1 MRAQQDMTEQ
11 EKQARLNAAVR
22 IQAAIR
28 GKNSRIRTASLKAQR
43 RVISALQVLLKEIGY
58 AENTQQ
64 RKESRHAPSYNPTT
78 MDPNIILSSIHR
90 NLVDNKSVYNSTE
103 KQQHINRR
111 SKEKAPQTAFLP
123 TQTSQTPR
131 KSVHYD
137 STSLLLGSHGGTE
150 KLGHLPVVRNLAF
163 SPTSSKGKLAEDY
176 IHSNEGHQ
184 NILGVT
190 ESEHSFSNQA
200 PSISVSLSQDQP
212 YTLSPRNR
220 GQVSPIP
227 VRNPNTEFFSPDAQ
241 PTLAESNS
249 NLLDSGGSA
258 NLSVYSPAQG
268 EFAGYISS
276 PSQSHNTLASSL
288 SHSGAH
294 PFPNPNSNPNLT
306 ATQSTN
312 NQSSKKSLLA
322 REPTLKE
329 ADNENDSDSES
340 PHQKRTLHSPM
351 SSPGRPNSSIEQ
363 ARVALMSV
371 PAGSG
376 WQGKQQEDQ
385 VKETMEKVEDLYRR
399 NNCSV
404 ETYLPSALIADIAR
418 FNKVIRVCCFL
429 KSFLFISEMSQ
440 SCIIINKNIFLAG
453 SII

>member
-11 EKQARLNAAVR
+11 EKQARLNAAAR

-28 GKNSRIRTASLKAQR
+28 GKNSRIRTASLKVQR

-78 MDPNIILSSIHR
+78 MDHNIILSSIHR

-163 SPTSSKGKLAEDY
+163 SPSSSKGKLAEDFF
-176 IHSNEGHQ
+176 HSNEGHQ
-184 NILGVT
+184 NILGAT
-190 ESEHSFSNQA
+190 ESEHSFSNQV
-200 PSISVSLSQDQP
+200 PSVSLSQDQP

-249 NLLDSGGSA
+249 NLHDSGGSA

-329 ADNENDSDSES
+329 ADNENDSDSD
-340 PHQKRTLHSPM
+340 QKRTLHSPM

-385 VKETMEKVEDLYRR
+385 VKQTMEKVEDLYRR

-418 FNKVIRVCCFL
+418 FNKVMCVCVVFL
-429 KSFLFISEMSQ
+429 KSFLIISETSQ
-440 SCIIINKNIFLAG
+440 SCIIINIFLAG